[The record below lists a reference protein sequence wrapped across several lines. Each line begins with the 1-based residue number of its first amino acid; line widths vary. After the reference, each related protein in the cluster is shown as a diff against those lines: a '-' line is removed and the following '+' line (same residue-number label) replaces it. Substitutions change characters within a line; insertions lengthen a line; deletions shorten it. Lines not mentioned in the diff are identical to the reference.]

1 MKILVAG
8 SKGMVG
14 RAIIR
19 QLKKRKKIEIIE
31 AARENLNFV
40 NQEEVSNFFNR
51 IKPDVVIIT
60 AAKVGGIQANK
71 NFPAEFIYENLM
83 IECNL
88 IHESFKNNVK
98 KLLFLGSSCIYPLN
112 SPQPIKESHL
122 LSGKLEPTNEAY
134 AVAKIAGIK
143 LCSSYNKQ
151 YDTDFR
157 SIMPTNLYGS
167 FDNFDPE
174 SSHVIPGLI
183 AKIHKAKIQNEE
195 KVFVWGSGK
204 PLREFL
210 HVDDMADASLFIL
223 ELDKKVYK
231 KHVSENLSHINV
243 GSGKEISILEL
254 SNLLCKIIG
263 YKGALE
269 FDSLKPDGNPRKLLD
284 NSLIENLGWK
294 ASIELKEGLKQ
305 TYDWFKTNHD

>member
-60 AAKVGGIQANK
+60 AAKVGGIQANS

-294 ASIELKEGLKQ
+294 ARIELKEGLKQ

>member
-60 AAKVGGIQANK
+60 AAKVGGIQANS

>member
-183 AKIHKAKIQNEE
+183 AKIHKAKIQNE
-195 KVFVWGSGK
+195 KKDFVWGSGK

-231 KHVSENLSHINV
+231 KHVAENLSHINV